1 MAFQMPVASFTSVDV
16 ENPDQLLAHN
26 AESILTYKETV
37 LSGQGVVLRGTLL
50 GKITSGGKVIKSLTA
65 AVDGSQTPY
74 GILAQDVDATSADKE
89 ALVYVSGTFNA
100 HKVIL
105 GAAWTAATAA
115 RALPKNLYL
124 ELNPVIAP

>member
-1 MAFQMPVASFTSVDV
+1 MAFQSPVASFTSEAT

-26 AESILTYKETV
+26 AESILTYKETL
-37 LSGQGVVLRGTLL
+37 LSGQNLVRGTLV
-50 GKITSGGKVIKSLTA
+50 GRITASGKVIKSLTA

-74 GILAQDVDATSADKE
+74 GIVAQDCDASGADKE
-89 ALVYVSGTFNA
+89 CLVYVSGTFNA
-100 HKVIL
+100 HKVTL

-115 RALPKNLYL
+115 RALPKNLYF